1 MVTETSTV
9 IKKILPHLNR
19 LGYLVDNMEFEQ
31 AVRDEE
37 EHVKGFI
44 DIEIHHKG
52 GPVFLIEAKRDQTKL
67 GAKERQQV
75 LDYAQGR
82 ADILFVVV
90 TNGYD
95 FQLYNARTG
104 QRLKINGSILN
115 GVPRRQDLDLVVDTL
130 RKEPQTDN
138 ISVTDKPPSYRPGLS
153 EYELRKVFMRCHNRY
168 RKHEGE
174 DKEAFYDFSKIMFLK
189 LLEEKADKEV
199 GQPDGYRAPAGW
211 DRFDELAV
219 LQDPAKVADRIKAMF
234 EKVQA
239 DKKYGSVVRSDKFE
253 IQKDET
259 YRDIVAELAKVSFED
274 CEGDV
279 KGAAFEYF
287 VKYNLRG
294 SSLGQY
300 FTPRAVVRMMVEL
313 VDLGSLIPAMAA
325 DPANAPR
332 ILDPACGS
340 AGFLIIALKK
350 LCEIIDNQSLPSYTA
365 EALKRRVREEVLVGV
380 EKAPS
385 IVRIAKMNMI
395 IAGDG
400 FANIHRG
407 NSLVEEV
414 DCVRIGPGSTPFAD
428 IVLTNPPFGIAEG
441 DMDST
446 VRPLYDVWT
455 SVGQAL
461 FLQKMVK
468 VTKPGGT
475 ICTVIDET
483 MLNGKQNTEIRKLLL
498 KECFVDAVIS
508 LPEVTF
514 KPNYTNVKTSVLLM
528 RRKDSPMRLQTR
540 PIFMYDLREIGYD
553 GTGKPKRGV
562 PSSDDI
568 ISQVV
573 KEYRAF
579 EQQHHS
585 EQQPA

>member
-1 MVTETSTV
+1 MATETSTV

-37 EHVKGFI
+37 EHVKGFT

-52 GPVFLIEAKRDQTKL
+52 RPVFLIEAKRDQTKL

-75 LDYAQGR
+75 LDYAQR
-82 ADILFVVV
+82 RPDILFVVV

-115 GVPRRQDLDLVVDTL
+115 GVPRRQDLDLVLGQL
-130 RKEPQTDN
+130 RDEPQSDN
-138 ISVTDKPPSYRPGLS
+138 IVLTDRPPSYRPGLS
-153 EYELRKVFMRCHNRY
+153 EPELRKVFMRCHNRY

-174 DKEAFYDFSKIMFLK
+174 DKEAFYEFSKIMFLK
-189 LLEEKADKEV
+189 LLEEKSDKEV
-199 GQPDGYRAPAGW
+199 GQPDGYRVPGGW

-219 LQDPAKVADRIKAMF
+219 LQDAAKVADRVKAMF
-234 EKVQA
+234 EKVKA

-313 VDLGSLIPAMAA
+313 VDLASLIPSMAA
-325 DPANAPR
+325 HPANTPR

-350 LCEIIDNQSLPSYTA
+350 LYEIIDSQNLPPHT
-365 EALKRRVREEVLVGV
+365 EELLKRRLREEVLVGV

-414 DCVRIGPGSTPFAD
+414 DCLRIGPGSTPFAD
-428 IVLTNPPFGIAEG
+428 IILTNPPFGIAEG
-441 DMDST
+441 DMDSK

-468 VTKPGGT
+468 VTKPGGR

-483 MLNGKQNTEIRKLLL
+483 ILNGKQNTDIRKFLLR
-498 KECFVDAVIS
+498 ECFIDAVIS

-562 PSSDDI
+562 PSSDEI
-568 ISQVV
+568 IRQVV
-573 KEYRAF
+573 EEYRSF
-579 EQQHHS
+579 EQQQS
-585 EQQPA
+585 EQQSP